1 MQSMQNGSGR
11 HDMKTNYE
19 HILTLGINEL
29 ASFLAKAF
37 NLNIVDVAK
46 WLCAP
51 AD

>member
-1 MQSMQNGSGR
+1 MT
-11 HDMKTNYE
+11 TNFE
-19 HILTLGINEL
+19 HLRTLGINEL
-29 ASFLAKAF
+29 AAFLAKAF